1 MNGKA
6 IVDGEDKRMRDAMND
21 SVTHVTLERAGRIGL
36 VRIDHPPVNALA
48 APVRAG
54 LRAAVDRLAAEV
66 AANPAPDPAPN
77 PITHPAPDP
86 AHAALAAVVVYA
98 AGRTFVA
105 GGDIAE
111 FDDPD
116 YDVTHLLD
124 TLARLEGLA
133 LPVVAALHGSVLGG
147 GLEIAMACHYRVA
160 QAGTRLGQPEVR
172 LGLLPGAGGTQRLP
186 RLVGA
191 GRALEMMLDGQ
202 PIGTDEALRL
212 GLIDAVVD
220 GDPRAAA
227 LAYAENLLA
236 QGAGPRRSAE
246 RPVAIEARAE
256 TRAGAETGAGASPPA
271 PDWADFFARRRAALG
286 ARAAAYPALP
296 RIVDVVEAGCTQG
309 FAAGLAAETRA
320 FQDCLRAPQSQAM
333 RALFFAEREAAK
345 LPGLPADLPL
355 RPIRRVGV
363 VGAGTMG
370 GGIAMNFAN
379 AGIPVVLVDS
389 SAEALA
395 RGLDIVCRNYQAS
408 AARGKLDAAEV
419 ERRMACLNGT
429 LALAELGGCDL
440 VIEAVF
446 ENMALKLQIC
456 AQLGEVCRPGAIIA
470 TNTSTLD
477 VDALARASGRAGD
490 FVGMHFFS
498 PANVMRL
505 LEVVR
510 GAHTAPEVLATV
522 MRLARSIGKVAVASG
537 VCYGFIG
544 NRMLE
549 SYLRES
555 EFLLL
560 EGASPARIDAAIQ
573 SLGLP
578 MGPCRMLDMAGLD
591 VAAKVVIEHR
601 EAGGLPPDPS
611 YRAAVQRMF
620 ALGRFGQKTAAG
632 YYRYDG
638 RTPLPDPEVADICR
652 ALAAEHG
659 IAQRDDIGDDEII
672 ERCLYPLINEG
683 ARILEEGIAYRTGD
697 IDVVWTCGY
706 GFPDHRGG
714 PMHMADRLGA
724 AHIVRR
730 LEHYARQRG
739 NPHGYWDRSAL
750 LARLAEHGGR
760 LADFRG
766 A

>member
-1 MNGKA
+1 MRGLDDTEAPRSAQAGVPERGETMNDKA
-6 IVDGEDKRMRDAMND
+6 IVDEEGKRMRDAMND
-21 SVTHVTLERAGRIGL
+21 SVTLERAGRIGL
-36 VRIDHPPVNALA
+36 IRIDHPPVNALA
-48 APVRAG
+48 GPVRTG
-54 LRAAVDRLAAEV
+54 LRTAVDRLAAEAV
-66 AANPAPDPAPN
+66 PGGTAAGG
-77 PITHPAPDP
+77 
-86 AHAALAAVVVYA
+86 LAAVVVYA

-116 YDVTHLLD
+116 YDITHLLD

-212 GLIDAVVD
+212 GLIDAVTD
-220 GDPRAAA
+220 GDPRTAA

-246 RPVAIEARAE
+246 RPVMVTA
-256 TRAGAETGAGASPPA
+256 GAGAGNEA
-271 PDWADFFARRRAALG
+271 AAAATEVADFFARRRTALA
-286 ARAAAYPALP
+286 ARAAVYPALP
-296 RIVDVVEAGCTQG
+296 RIVDAVEAGCTQG
-309 FAAGLAAETRA
+309 FAAGLAVETQA
-320 FQDCLRAPQSQAM
+320 FQACLRAPQSQAM

-345 LPGLPADLPL
+345 LPGLPADVAL

-379 AGIPVVLVDS
+379 AGIPVVLVDT

-395 RGLDIVCRNYQAS
+395 RGLDIVRRNYQAS
-408 AARGKLDAAEV
+408 AARGKLDVAEV
-419 ERRMACLNGT
+419 ERRMACLHGT
-429 LALAELGGCDL
+429 LALADLGDCDL

-446 ENMALKLQIC
+446 ENMALKLQVC

-477 VDALARASGRAGD
+477 MDALARASGRAGD

-522 MRLARSIGKVAVASG
+522 VRLARTIGKVAVVSG

-591 VAAKVVIEHR
+591 VAAKVVIEHLK
-601 EAGGLPPDPS
+601 AGGLPPDPS

-620 ALGRFGQKTAAG
+620 ALGRFGQKTGAG

-683 ARILEEGIAYRTGD
+683 ARILEEGIAYRPGD